1 MKQKTRILLVLSP
14 LLIVLCLAHPAQ
26 AQSSSCFGYLQFCAL
41 CGDIPVPGMQC
52 QPEAPFLSQCKV
64 MLNNCAPPKAHHE
77 TRCPYCDHAGSPINL
92 TDGNTF
98 IIQNDFTLPGL
109 GGGLSL
115 ARTWNSTWPL
125 TQTAFKVGLFG
136 PNWRST
142 YEERVFLGSDNYMK
156 YSRSDGSFW
165 SFGYNFNTKA
175 MQVAAPGEESV
186 SMVSSGAIWTMT
198 FKNGGPS
205 IANVDEWKSASI
217 P

>member
-1 MKQKTRILLVLSP
+1 KSKRVRRR
-14 LLIVLCLAHPAQ
+14 
-26 AQSSSCFGYLQFCAL
+26 
-41 CGDIPVPGMQC
+41 
-52 QPEAPFLSQCKV
+52 E
-64 MLNNCAPPKAHHE
+64 
-77 TRCPYCDHAGSPINL
+77 RPI
-92 TDGNTF
+92 TF

-125 TQTAFKVGLFG
+125 TQTAFKTGLFG

-205 IANVDEWKSASI
+205 ANFDEWKSASI
-217 P
+217 L